1 MTPFIAMVSCL
12 AGCAE
17 KIGELLDAGGSV
29 VAKQVGVRRDS
40 MQSGGA
46 CGAVKRVMSSDGR
59 REECL
64 W

>member
-1 MTPFIAMVSCL
+1 MASCL

-40 MQSGGA
+40 MQFGGV
-46 CGAVKRVMSSDGR
+46 CGAVKRVNRVMNSDGR
-59 REECL
+59 RECL
-64 W
+64 LRR